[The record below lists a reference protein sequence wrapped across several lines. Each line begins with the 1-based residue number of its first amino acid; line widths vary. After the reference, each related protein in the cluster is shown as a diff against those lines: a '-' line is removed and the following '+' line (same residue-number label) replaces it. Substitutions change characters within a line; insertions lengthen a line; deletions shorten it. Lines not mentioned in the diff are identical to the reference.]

1 MAKSRKVASVVKVKP
16 APELKVRGFRA
27 AGISAG
33 IKKTGKKDLALILS
47 DSPVTTAALFTTN
60 KVKAAPV
67 VYDMRRA
74 RHGHCETRGVLVNSG
89 NANACTGAGGYKNA
103 GAMVR
108 AVEKAAGSGA
118 SSLLVSST
126 GVIGVPLPVE
136 KVISHADALVAA
148 LSPDGL
154 HDAAEAIMTTDAFP
168 KKAAVRGKV
177 GGKLVTIAGITK
189 GAGMICPDMATMLGY
204 FLTDAAISGPV
215 LKAALKEAVDASF
228 NSIIVDNDT
237 STNDT
242 VMIFAS
248 GEAGAARITS
258 RSSDDYR
265 AFVRLLTRLSVELA
279 HMIVRDGE
287 GATRF
292 IEVQVTGAATN
303 ADARAAARTIAE
315 SFLVKTAFFG
325 GDPNWG
331 RIIAAVGRAGIKFNP
346 DKADIHFNGVAVV
359 TGGLDTG
366 AEKEAA
372 SAIKQREVVVKVDLN
387 GKGRGGSARVWTTDL
402 SYEYVKINSAYRT

>member
-1 MAKSRKVASVVKVKP
+1 MAKNKDGASVLKP
-16 APELKVRGFRA
+16 APVLKVRGFRA
-27 AGISAG
+27 AGISSG
-33 IKKTGKKDLALILS
+33 IKKTGKKDLALIVS
-47 DSPVTTAALFTTN
+47 DKPATTAALFTTN

-67 VYDMRRA
+67 VFDMRRA
-74 RHGHCETRGVLVNSG
+74 KNGHCTSRGVVVNSG
-89 NANACTGAGGYKNA
+89 NANACTGAAGYRNTR
-103 GAMVR
+103 AMVE
-108 AVEKAAGSGA
+108 AVEKAAGFSR

-136 KVISHADALVAA
+136 KVIGAADALAEA

-168 KKAAVRGKV
+168 KKSAVRGRV
-177 GGKLVTIAGITK
+177 GGKLITIAGITK
-189 GAGMICPDMATMLGY
+189 GAGMICPDMATMLAY
-204 FLTDAAISGPV
+204 FLTDADVSGPV
-215 LKAALKEAVDASF
+215 LKAALKEAADASF

-248 GEAGAARITS
+248 GEAG
-258 RSSDDYR
+258 SSPIKTRKSPEY
-265 AFVRLLTRLSVELA
+265 AQFVRLLTKLSVELA
-279 HMIVRDGE
+279 HMIVKDGE

-292 IEVQVTGAATN
+292 IEVQVTGAGTD
-303 ADARAAARTIAE
+303 ADARKAARTIAE

-331 RIIAAVGRAGIKFNP
+331 RILAAVGRASIKFNP
-346 DKADIHFNGVAVV
+346 DKADIILNGVPVV
-359 TGGLDTG
+359 KHGLDTG

-372 SAIKQREVVVKVDLN
+372 AAIKCKEVMVKVNLN
-387 GKGRGGSARVWTTDL
+387 GRAKGTARVWTTDL